1 MNVLDVENFTN
12 KKNLKFYLIIGWT
25 TAFHEIV
32 TTRQRL
38 GLTADIVNL
47 VAERLTFLVFPGP
60 MTKGFG
66 LTRFAIF
73 LRESVTKTVLTANG
87 VGDVALAIVAF
98 RALIVVPK
106 NVVHGEA

>member
-1 MNVLDVENFTN
+1 
-12 KKNLKFYLIIGWT
+12 
-25 TAFHEIV
+25 
-32 TTRQRL
+32 
-38 GLTADIVNL
+38 
-47 VAERLTFLVFPGP
+47 

-66 LTRFAIF
+66 LTRFAII